1 MRNIEMI
8 PIAML
13 ESHPDNPRK
22 DLGDLTELTASIR
35 QNGIYQ
41 NLTVVQKID
50 KIVTTTDEK
59 LADMHIKNCED
70 PDERKW
76 LEELREKGLWISSYK
91 HIVVIGHRRLAAA
104 KKAGLGKVPCAV
116 VRMSPQKQIE
126 TMILENMQRADL
138 TVYEQVKGFQQ
149 LLDLGDSIEGIAKK
163 TGFSEKT
170 IRRRTEIARLD
181 PDKLERIMEG
191 RGKQLTLEE
200 LDKLAGVKDLKTRN
214 KLLDEIGTRNFDYAV
229 AAAKAAEKTKEM
241 TPAVLEWIESL
252 PGKKEKVS
260 ESEAWGY
267 DLLTL
272 YPGVEIKKWKTEKD
286 KADAALKKL
295 QDGETLY
302 YVITAGGYLKLCKR
316 RKVIK
321 AEKTKEESAAE
332 IKKKKEMSA
341 AWDYLMEQS
350 RLAYELREK
359 FIKDYEVTK
368 SNYDKVIEG
377 ALLAAINNELSY
389 SDGDDDK
396 LKELLEVNGK
406 EYEAAGCDRKA
417 IGAIKNLDFGKHE
430 IIKKL
435 PQIIWAL
442 FNDGPDLICDGDV
455 WRGRWP
461 EFEEDRADVF
471 ALYKWLAGLGYQ
483 ISDTERGLI
492 EGTDIHY
499 HLGDAEKE
507 AAK

>member
-91 HIVVIGHRRLAAA
+91 HIIVIGHRRLAAA
-104 KKAGLGKVPCAV
+104 KKAGLEKVPCAV

-170 IRRRTEIARLD
+170 IKRRTEIARLD

-200 LDKLAGVKDLKTRN
+200 FDKLASIKDLKTRN
-214 KLLDEIGTRNFDYAV
+214 KLLEEIGTRNFDYVV

-241 TPAVLEWIESL
+241 LPKVLTWIDGLPCKKKKITESD
-252 PGKKEKVS
+252 
-260 ESEAWGY
+260 AWGY
-267 DLLTL
+267 DLLTM
-272 YPGVEIKKWKTEKD
+272 YPGIEIKTWKTGKEK
-286 KADAALKKL
+286 AEAVLEKL
-295 QDGETLY
+295 PEGETLY
-302 YVITAGGYLKLCKR
+302 YAITEGGYLKLCKKQ
-316 RKVIK
+316 KVK
-321 AEKTKEESAAE
+321 KVKEKSAAE
-332 IKKKKEMSA
+332 IKKEKEMSA
-341 AWDYLMEQS
+341 AWDYLIEQS

-359 FIKDYEVTK
+359 FIKDFEVTK

-396 LKELLEVNGK
+396 LEELLEVNGK
-406 EYEAAGCDRKA
+406 EYKAAGGDKKA
-417 IGAIKNLDFGKHE
+417 VGAIKNLDFGKHG
-430 IIKKL
+430 IIKRL

-442 FNDGPDLICDGDV
+442 FNDSPELICEEHMWDEC
-455 WRGRWP
+455 WP
-461 EFEEDRADVF
+461 EFDEDRSDVL
-471 ALYKWLAGLGYQ
+471 ALYKWLEGLGYQ
-483 ISDTERGLI
+483 ISEVERSLI
-492 EGTDIHY
+492 EGTDNHY

>member
-1 MRNIEMI
+1 MDNIVMI
-8 PIAML
+8 PTAFIYP
-13 ESHPDNPRK
+13 HPDNPRK
-22 DLGDLTELTASIR
+22 DLGDLTELTESIR

-41 NLTVVQKID
+41 NLTVVPRRVPMVGDD
-50 KIVTTTDEK
+50 KFLIPGQIQRCSNPAEK
-59 LADMHIKNCED
+59 EIMQEAFNA
-70 PDERKW
+70 
-76 LEELREKGLWISSYK
+76 GLKVIGYTV
-91 HIVVIGHRRLAAA
+91 IIGHRRLAAA
-104 KKAGLGKVPCAV
+104 KEANLKKVPCAV
-116 VRMSPQKQIE
+116 VEMAPQKQIE

-138 TVYEQVKGFQQ
+138 TVYEQVKGFQL
-149 LLDLGDSIEGIAKK
+149 LLDLGDSIEGIAQK

-170 IRRRTEIARLD
+170 IKRRTEIAKLD
-181 PDKLERIMEG
+181 PDKLERIMKG

-200 LDKLAGVKDLKTRN
+200 FDKLAGIKDLKTRN
-214 KLLDEIGTRNFDYAV
+214 KLLEEIGTRNFDYVV

-241 TPAVLEWIESL
+241 IPAVQEWIKNL

-286 KADAALKKL
+286 KAEAALKKL
-295 QDGETLY
+295 QDGETLF
-302 YVITAGGYLKLCKR
+302 YVITAGGYLKLLK
-316 RKVIK
+316 KWEIAK
-321 AEKTKEESAAE
+321 LKKESAAE
-332 IKKKKEMSA
+332 KKKEKEMNA
-341 AWDYLMEQS
+341 AWDYLAEQS
-350 RLAYELREK
+350 RLSYELRKK
-359 FIKDYEVTK
+359 FITEFEVTK

-377 ALLAAINNELSY
+377 ALIAAINNELSCE
-389 SDGDDDK
+389 DGDDDK

-417 IGAIKNLDFGKHE
+417 IGAIKNLDFGKHK

-461 EFEEDRADVF
+461 EFEEDRSTVL
-471 ALYKWLAGLGYQ
+471 ALYKWLEGLGYQ
-483 ISDTERGLI
+483 ISEVERGLI
-492 EGTDIHY
+492 EGTDVNY

-507 AAK
+507 AGK

>member
-1 MRNIEMI
+1 MDNIEMI
-8 PIAML
+8 LTGLIKP
-13 ESHPDNPRK
+13 HPDNPRK
-22 DLGDLTELTASIR
+22 DLGDLKELTESIR

-41 NLTVVQKID
+41 NLTVVPRRVPMVGDDNLLMPGQIQRCSNPA
-50 KIVTTTDEK
+50 EK
-59 LADMHIKNCED
+59 
-70 PDERKW
+70 ERMQDAFNA
-76 LEELREKGLWISSYK
+76 GLKVIGYT
-91 HIVVIGHRRLAAA
+91 VVIGHRRLAAA
-104 KKAGLGKVPCAV
+104 KEAGLKKVPCAV
-116 VRMSPQKQIE
+116 VEMSPQKQIE

-138 TVYEQVKGFQQ
+138 TVYEQVKGFQL
-149 LLDLGDSIEGIAKK
+149 LLDLGDSIEGIAQK

-170 IRRRTEIARLD
+170 IKRRTEIARLD
-181 PDKLERIMEG
+181 PDKLERIMKG

-200 LDKLAGVKDLKTRN
+200 FDKLAGIKDLETRN
-214 KLLDEIGTRNFDYAV
+214 KLLEEIGTRNFDYVV

-241 TPAVLEWIESL
+241 IPAVKEWIKNL

-286 KADAALKKL
+286 KAEAALKKL

-350 RLAYELREK
+350 RLSYELRKK
-359 FIKDYEVTK
+359 FITEFEVTK

-377 ALLAAINNELSY
+377 ALIAAINNELSY
-389 SDGDDDK
+389 NSADDEK
-396 LKELLEVNGK
+396 LEELLEVNGK
-406 EYEAAGCDRKA
+406 EYKAAGGDKKA
-417 IGAIKNLDFGKHE
+417 VGAIKNLDFGKHG
-430 IIKKL
+430 IIKRL

-442 FNDGPDLICDGDV
+442 FNDSPELICEEPGWDEC
-455 WRGRWP
+455 WP
-461 EFEEDRADVF
+461 EFDEDHSGVL
-471 ALYKWLAGLGYQ
+471 ALYKWLEGLGYQ
-483 ISDTERGLI
+483 ISEVERGLI
-492 EGTDIHY
+492 EGTDKHF
-499 HLGDAEKE
+499 HMGGTEAENE
-507 AAK
+507 G